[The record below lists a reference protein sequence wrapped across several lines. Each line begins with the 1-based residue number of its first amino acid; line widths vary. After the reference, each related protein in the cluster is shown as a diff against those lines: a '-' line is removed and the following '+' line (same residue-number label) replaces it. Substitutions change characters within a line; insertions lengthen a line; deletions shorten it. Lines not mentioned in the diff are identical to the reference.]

1 MRKFRRLNQ
10 CIETEVP
17 RRATKYSAGYDIHSA
32 VSAEIKPGEKAE
44 IKPGEKYVIP
54 TNTAVEMGEDDV
66 LLIFPRSSYSIKFG
80 LELVNSVGVIDAD
93 YKDQIFIC
101 YRNTGDEPF
110 FIKRGDRIAQ
120 GVFVK
125 FFKTDDDSASGE
137 RRGGVES
144 TGV

>member
-10 CIETEVP
+10 CIETELP
-17 RRATKYSAGYDIHSA
+17 RRATKYSAGYDVYAA
-32 VSAEIKPGEKAE
+32 VSAEIKPGEKY
-44 IKPGEKYVIP
+44 IIP

-80 LELVNSVGVIDAD
+80 LEFVNSVGVIDAD

-137 RRGGVES
+137 RRGGVGS

>member
-10 CIETEVP
+10 CIDTELP
-17 RRATKYSAGYDIHSA
+17 RRATKYSAGYDFYAA
-32 VSAEIKPGEKAE
+32 VSAE

-54 TNTAVEMGEDDV
+54 TNTAVEMDEDDV
-66 LLIFPRSSYSIKFG
+66 LLIFPRSSYAIKFG
-80 LELVNSVGVIDAD
+80 LDLVNSVGVIDAD

-125 FFKTDDDSASGE
+125 FLKTDDDKADGE
-137 RRGGVES
+137 RRGGVGS

>member
-10 CIETEVP
+10 CIETELP
-17 RRATKYSAGYDIHSA
+17 RRATKYSAGYDFYAA
-32 VSAEIKPGEKAE
+32 VSAE

-54 TNTAVEMGEDDV
+54 TNTAVEMDEDDV

-80 LELVNSVGVIDAD
+80 LDLVNSVGVIDAD

-125 FFKTDDDSASGE
+125 FLKTDDDNASGE
-137 RRGGVES
+137 RNGGVGS

>member
-1 MRKFRRLNQ
+1 MRKFNKLDQ
-10 CIETEVP
+10 CMKSELPI
-17 RRATKYSAGYDIHSA
+17 RATKYSAGYDIHAA
-32 VSAEIKPGEKAE
+32 VSAEIKPGEKR
-44 IKPGEKYVIP
+44 VIP
-54 TNTAVEMGEDDV
+54 TNIAVEMDEDDV

-101 YRNTGDEPF
+101 YRNTGNEPF

-125 FFKTDDDSASGE
+125 FLKTDDDNASGE
-137 RRGGVES
+137 RNGGVGS

>member
-1 MRKFRRLNQ
+1 MRKFSKLDQ
-10 CIETEVP
+10 CMKSELPI
-17 RRATKYSAGYDIHSA
+17 RATKHSAGYDFYAA
-32 VSAEIKPGEKAE
+32 VPVEIKPGEKR
-44 IKPGEKYVIP
+44 VIP
-54 TNTAVEMGEDDV
+54 TNIAVEMEEDDV
-66 LLIFPRSSYSIKFG
+66 LLIFPRSSYAIKFG

-101 YRNTGDEPF
+101 YCNTGDEPF

-137 RRGGVES
+137 RLGGVGS

>member
-10 CIETEVP
+10 CIETELP
-17 RRATKYSAGYDIHSA
+17 RRATKYSAGYDFYAA
-32 VSAEIKPGEKAE
+32 VSAE

-54 TNTAVEMGEDDV
+54 TNTAVEMDEDDV

-125 FFKTDDDSASGE
+125 FLKTDDDNASVK
-137 RRGGVES
+137 RNGGVGS

>member
-1 MRKFRRLNQ
+1 MRKFNKLDQYRKSELP
-10 CIETEVP
+10 I
-17 RRATKYSAGYDIHSA
+17 RATKNSAGYDFYAAAS
-32 VSAEIKPGEKAE
+32 VEIKPGEKR
-44 IKPGEKYVIP
+44 VIP
-54 TNTAVEMGEDDV
+54 TNIAVEMDEDDV
-66 LLIFPRSSYSIKFG
+66 LLIFPRSSYAIKFG

-93 YKDQIFIC
+93 YKDQILIC

-125 FFKTDDDSASGE
+125 FLKTDDDNASGE
-137 RRGGVES
+137 RHGGVGS

>member
-10 CIETEVP
+10 CIETELP
-17 RRATKYSAGYDIHSA
+17 RRATKYSAGYDFYAA
-32 VSAEIKPGEKAE
+32 VSAE

-54 TNTAVEMGEDDV
+54 TNTVVEMDEDDV
-66 LLIFPRSSYSIKFG
+66 LLIFPRSSYAIKFG
-80 LELVNSVGVIDAD
+80 LDLVNSVGVIDAD
-93 YKDQIFIC
+93 YKDQILIC

-125 FFKTDDDSASGE
+125 FLKTDDDKADGE
-137 RRGGVES
+137 RHGGVGS

>member
-32 VSAEIKPGEKAE
+32 VSAE

-137 RRGGVES
+137 RHGGVGS

>member
-10 CIETEVP
+10 CIETELP

-32 VSAEIKPGEKAE
+32 VSVEIKPGEKR
-44 IKPGEKYVIP
+44 VIP
-54 TNTAVEMGEDDV
+54 TNIAVEMEEDDV
-66 LLIFPRSSYSIKFG
+66 LLIFPRSSYAIKFG

-101 YRNTGDEPF
+101 YRNTGNEPF

-125 FFKTDDDSASGE
+125 FLKTDDDNASGE
-137 RRGGVES
+137 RNGGVGS

>member
-10 CIETEVP
+10 CIETELP
-17 RRATKYSAGYDIHSA
+17 RRATKYSAGYDFYAA
-32 VSAEIKPGEKAE
+32 VSAE

-54 TNTAVEMGEDDV
+54 TNTAVEMDEDDV
-66 LLIFPRSSYSIKFG
+66 LLVFPRSSYAIKFG
-80 LELVNSVGVIDAD
+80 LDLVNSVGVIDAD
-93 YKDQIFIC
+93 YKDQILIC

-125 FFKTDDDSASGE
+125 FLKTDDDKADGE
-137 RRGGVES
+137 RNGGVGS

>member
-10 CIETEVP
+10 CIETELP
-17 RRATKYSAGYDIHSA
+17 RRATKYSAGYDFYAA
-32 VSAEIKPGEKAE
+32 VSVEIKPGEKH
-44 IKPGEKYVIP
+44 VIP
-54 TNTAVEMGEDDV
+54 TNTAVEMDEDDV
-66 LLIFPRSSYSIKFG
+66 LLIFPRSSYAIKFG
-80 LELVNSVGVIDAD
+80 LDLVNSVGVIDAD

-125 FFKTDDDSASGE
+125 FLKTDDDKADGE
-137 RRGGVES
+137 RHGGVGS

>member
-10 CIETEVP
+10 CIETELP
-17 RRATKYSAGYDIHSA
+17 RRATKYSAGYDFYAA
-32 VSAEIKPGEKAE
+32 VSAE

-54 TNTAVEMGEDDV
+54 TNTAVEMNEDDV
-66 LLIFPRSSYSIKFG
+66 LLIFPRSSYAIKFG
-80 LELVNSVGVIDAD
+80 LDLVNSVGVIDAD

-125 FFKTDDDSASGE
+125 FLKTDDDKADGE
-137 RRGGVES
+137 RNGGVGS

>member
-10 CIETEVP
+10 CIETELP
-17 RRATKYSAGYDIHSA
+17 RRATKYGAGYDFYAA
-32 VSAEIKPGEKAE
+32 VSAE

-54 TNTAVEMGEDDV
+54 TNTAVEMDEDDV

-125 FFKTDDDSASGE
+125 FLKTDDDKADGE
-137 RRGGVES
+137 RHGGVGS

>member
-10 CIETEVP
+10 CIETELP
-17 RRATKYSAGYDIHSA
+17 RRVTKYSAGYDFYAA
-32 VSAEIKPGEKAE
+32 VSAE

-54 TNTAVEMGEDDV
+54 TNTTVEMDEDDV
-66 LLIFPRSSYSIKFG
+66 LLIFPRSSYAIKFG

-110 FIKRGDRIAQ
+110 FMKRGDRIAQ

-125 FFKTDDDSASGE
+125 FLKTDDDNAGGE
-137 RRGGVES
+137 RHGGVGS

>member
-1 MRKFRRLNQ
+1 MRKFNKLDQ
-10 CIETEVP
+10 CMTSELPI
-17 RRATKYSAGYDIHSA
+17 RATKHSAGYDFCSA
-32 VSAEIKPGEKAE
+32 VPVEIKPGEKR
-44 IKPGEKYVIP
+44 VIP
-54 TNTAVEMGEDDV
+54 TNIAVEMEEDDV

-93 YKDQIFIC
+93 YKDQILIC

-137 RRGGVES
+137 RRGGVGS
-144 TGV
+144 TNV

>member
-10 CIETEVP
+10 CIETELP
-17 RRATKYSAGYDIHSA
+17 RRATKYSAGYDFYAA
-32 VSAEIKPGEKAE
+32 VSAE

-54 TNTAVEMGEDDV
+54 TNTAVEMDEDDV
-66 LLIFPRSSYSIKFG
+66 LLIFPRSSYAIKFG
-80 LELVNSVGVIDAD
+80 LDLVNSVGVIDAD

-125 FFKTDDDSASGE
+125 FLKTDDDNASGE
-137 RRGGVES
+137 RNGGVGS

>member
-10 CIETEVP
+10 CIETELP
-17 RRATKYSAGYDIHSA
+17 RRATKYSAGYDFYAA
-32 VSAEIKPGEKAE
+32 VSAE

-54 TNTAVEMGEDDV
+54 TNTAVEMDEDDV

-125 FFKTDDDSASGE
+125 FLKTDDDKADGE
-137 RRGGVES
+137 RRGGVGS

>member
-32 VSAEIKPGEKAE
+32 VSAEIKPGEK
-44 IKPGEKYVIP
+44 YVIP
-54 TNTAVEMGEDDV
+54 TNTAVEMDEDDV

-137 RRGGVES
+137 RRGGVGS

>member
-1 MRKFRRLNQ
+1 MRKFNKLDQ
-10 CIETEVP
+10 CMKSELPI
-17 RRATKYSAGYDIHSA
+17 RATKHSAGYDIHSA
-32 VSAEIKPGEKAE
+32 VSVE

-54 TNTAVEMGEDDV
+54 TNTTVEMEEDDV
-66 LLIFPRSSYSIKFG
+66 LLIFPRSSYAIKFG

-110 FIKRGDRIAQ
+110 FVKRGDRIAQ

-125 FFKTDDDSASGE
+125 FLKTDDDSASGE
-137 RRGGVES
+137 RHGGVGS

>member
-10 CIETEVP
+10 CIETELP
-17 RRATKYSAGYDIHSA
+17 RRATKYSAGYDFYAA
-32 VSAEIKPGEKAE
+32 VSAE

-54 TNTAVEMGEDDV
+54 TNTAVEMDEDDV

-120 GVFVK
+120 GVFAK
-125 FFKTDDDSASGE
+125 FLKTDDDKADGE
-137 RRGGVES
+137 RHGGVGS

>member
-10 CIETEVP
+10 CIETELP
-17 RRATKYSAGYDIHSA
+17 RRATKYSAGYDFYAA
-32 VSAEIKPGEKAE
+32 VSAE

-54 TNTAVEMGEDDV
+54 TNTAVEMDEDDV

-101 YRNTGDEPF
+101 YRNAGDEPF

-125 FFKTDDDSASGE
+125 FLKTDDDNASGE
-137 RRGGVES
+137 RNGGVGS

>member
-10 CIETEVP
+10 CIETELP
-17 RRATKYSAGYDIHSA
+17 RRATKYSAGYDFYAA
-32 VSAEIKPGEKAE
+32 VSAE

-54 TNTAVEMGEDDV
+54 TNTAVEMNEDDV
-66 LLIFPRSSYSIKFG
+66 LLIFPRSSYAIKFG
-80 LELVNSVGVIDAD
+80 LDLVNSVGVIDAD

-125 FFKTDDDSASGE
+125 FLKTDDDNASGE
-137 RRGGVES
+137 RNGGVGS

>member
-10 CIETEVP
+10 CIETELP
-17 RRATKYSAGYDIHSA
+17 RRATKYSAGYDFYAA
-32 VSAEIKPGEKAE
+32 VSEE

-54 TNTAVEMGEDDV
+54 TNTAVEMDEDDV

-125 FFKTDDDSASGE
+125 FLKTDDDKADGE
-137 RRGGVES
+137 RHGGVGS

>member
-10 CIETEVP
+10 CIETELP
-17 RRATKYSAGYDIHSA
+17 LRATKKSAGYDFYAATS
-32 VSAEIKPGEKAE
+32 VEIKPGEKCT
-44 IKPGEKYVIP
+44 IP
-54 TNTAVEMGEDDV
+54 TNTVVDEDDV

-93 YKDQIFIC
+93 YKDQIFVC
-101 YRNTGDEPF
+101 YRNTLDKPF
-110 FIKRGDRIAQ
+110 FAKRGDRIAQ

-125 FFKTDDDSASGE
+125 FLKTDDDAASGE
-137 RRGGVES
+137 RRGGVGS

>member
-10 CIETEVP
+10 CIEAELP
-17 RRATKYSAGYDIHSA
+17 RRVTKYSAGYDFYAA
-32 VSAEIKPGEKAE
+32 VSVE
-44 IKPGEKYVIP
+44 IKPGEKYIIP
-54 TNTAVEMGEDDV
+54 TNTAVEMDEDDV
-66 LLIFPRSSYSIKFG
+66 LLIFPRSSYAIKFG

-125 FFKTDDDSASGE
+125 FLKTDDDNASGE
-137 RRGGVES
+137 RNGGVGS

>member
-1 MRKFRRLNQ
+1 MRKFNKLDQ
-10 CIETEVP
+10 CMKSELPI
-17 RRATKYSAGYDIHSA
+17 RATKHSAGYDFYAA
-32 VSAEIKPGEKAE
+32 VPVEIKPGEKR
-44 IKPGEKYVIP
+44 VIP
-54 TNTAVEMGEDDV
+54 TNIAVEMEEDDV
-66 LLIFPRSSYSIKFG
+66 LLIFPRSSYAIKFG

-125 FFKTDDDSASGE
+125 LFKTDDDNASGE
-137 RRGGVES
+137 RHGGVGS

>member
-10 CIETEVP
+10 CVETELP
-17 RRATKYSAGYDIHSA
+17 RRATKYSAGYDFYAA
-32 VSAEIKPGEKAE
+32 VSAE

-54 TNTAVEMGEDDV
+54 TNTAVEMDEDDV

-110 FIKRGDRIAQ
+110 SIKRGDRIAQ

-125 FFKTDDDSASGE
+125 FLKTDDDKADGE
-137 RRGGVES
+137 RRGGVGS

>member
-10 CIETEVP
+10 CIETELP
-17 RRATKYSAGYDIHSA
+17 RRATKYSAGYDFYAA
-32 VSAEIKPGEKAE
+32 VSAEIN
-44 IKPGEKYVIP
+44 PGEKYVIP
-54 TNTAVEMGEDDV
+54 TNTAVEMDEDDV

-125 FFKTDDDSASGE
+125 FLKTDDDNASGE
-137 RRGGVES
+137 RNGGVGS

>member
-32 VSAEIKPGEKAE
+32 VSVE

-54 TNTAVEMGEDDV
+54 TNTTVEMDEDDV
-66 LLIFPRSSYSIKFG
+66 LLIFPRSSYAIKFG

-93 YKDQIFIC
+93 YKDQILIC

-137 RRGGVES
+137 RRGGVGS
-144 TGV
+144 TNV

>member
-10 CIETEVP
+10 CIETELP
-17 RRATKYSAGYDIHSA
+17 RRATKYSAGYDFYAA
-32 VSAEIKPGEKAE
+32 VSAEIKPGEKY
-44 IKPGEKYVIP
+44 IIS
-54 TNTAVEMGEDDV
+54 TNTAVEMDEDDV
-66 LLIFPRSSYSIKFG
+66 LLIFPRSSYAIKFG
-80 LELVNSVGVIDAD
+80 LDLVNSVGVIDAD

-125 FFKTDDDSASGE
+125 FLKTDDDKADGE
-137 RRGGVES
+137 RNGGVGS

>member
-10 CIETEVP
+10 CIETELP

-32 VSAEIKPGEKAE
+32 VSAE

-137 RRGGVES
+137 RRGGVGS

>member
-10 CIETEVP
+10 CIETELP
-17 RRATKYSAGYDIHSA
+17 RRATKCSAGYDIHSA
-32 VSAEIKPGEKAE
+32 VSAEIKPGEKY
-44 IKPGEKYVIP
+44 IIS

-80 LELVNSVGVIDAD
+80 LELANSVGVIDAD
-93 YKDQIFIC
+93 YKDEIFIC

-137 RRGGVES
+137 RHGGVGS

>member
-1 MRKFRRLNQ
+1 MRRFNKLDQ
-10 CIETEVP
+10 CRKSELPI
-17 RRATKYSAGYDIHSA
+17 RATKNSAGYDFYAA
-32 VSAEIKPGEKAE
+32 VSVE

-137 RRGGVES
+137 RHGGVGS